1 MKDTSATS
9 SMTTVAM
16 AKLRH
21 LNQGG
26 GVQFVLPSLPPDG
39 TLFTLQSISPNSGK
53 IEILLGEV
61 LLAKD
66 FFVTILAILNTGWE
80 DSNVL

>member
-1 MKDTSATS
+1 M
-9 SMTTVAM
+9 
-16 AKLRH
+16 
-21 LNQGG
+21 
-26 GVQFVLPSLPPDG
+26 LPSLPPDG
-39 TLFTLQSISPNSGK
+39 TLFTLQSISANSGK

-61 LLAKD
+61 SLAKD